1 MKIRQRTWS
10 KRAAVMLS
18 LVAVTLPIVTN
29 VTTASAKKASQ
40 SNVAALL
47 QPHEADYGYVVDGYH
62 HNLDNMTY
70 MTPTTDPV
78 IGVINGFTKYWRD
91 GKVVD
96 RAMIDLNL
104 AKSAKV
110 TENRS
115 TSEGERSYFTD
126 RRDLRYNLISGLG
139 PYAPAFS
146 QNANA
151 QTNYTSMPSAPLPA
165 DYSPKKVTWASPD
178 SKLGALV
185 KLVNVAEGSPY
196 SGINSPK
203 HYVAMPRPYR
213 LSTAVKPLPVIKEIM
228 AHAKP
233 DSFDLPSGHTTAA
246 FDSGLAFAYALPQ
259 RFQELITRSSEVGY
273 DRIIAGRHSP
283 LAVMGGRMTGTA
295 IAAAV
300 LNDPA
305 NQAIAK
311 AGYQAAQST
320 DLLGSKDTTAQDD
333 FKNYEKNRKDYRYR
347 MTYGFDQTGDTHQA
361 MRVPKGAEVL
371 LATRLPYL
379 SATQRRAVLFTT
391 GMPSGYPGM
400 DDQEGWGRLDLFS
413 AANGYGAFLN
423 NVTVNMNAKKGTFN
437 AKDTWKNQIG
447 GTGKLTKAGS
457 GQLTLSGANTYT
469 GGTTLKGG
477 TLQVANSQ
485 ALGTG
490 NVKLTKG
497 TLALAKSKVT
507 IRGQFQ
513 QSKYS
518 RLRLSRAGHLTIK
531 KTAKLS
537 GTLKLTQGHLK
548 KNAKLVTY
556 QKHTGKFT
564 HVQGLPKGWHV
575 VYTQHAVKLAK

>member
-1 MKIRQRTWS
+1 MKIRQRTWT

-18 LVAVTLPIVTN
+18 LVAVTLPLVTN
-29 VTTASAKKASQ
+29 VTTASAKASRP
-40 SNVAALL
+40 NVAALL
-47 QPHEADYGYVVDGYH
+47 QPHEADYGYLVDGYH

-70 MTPTTDPV
+70 MTPTSDPV

-96 RAMIDLNL
+96 QSMIDLNL

-110 TENRS
+110 TE
-115 TSEGERSYFTD
+115 ERSASESERAYFSD

-139 PYAPAFS
+139 PYAPAFI
-146 QNANA
+146 QNADA
-151 QTNYTSMPSAPLPA
+151 QTSYISMPSAPLPA
-165 DYSPKKVTWASPD
+165 DYKAKKTTWAAPD

-213 LSTAVKPLPVIKEIM
+213 LSTAVKPLPVIKNIM

-259 RFQELITRSSEVGY
+259 RFQELVTRSSEVGY

-305 NQAIAK
+305 NQEIAK
-311 AGYQAAQST
+311 AGYQSAQSA

-333 FKNYEKNRKDYRYR
+333 FKNYEQNRKDYRYR

-379 SATQRRAVLFTT
+379 NATQRRAVLFTT
-391 GMPSGYPGM
+391 GLPSGYPGM
-400 DDQEGWGRLDLFS
+400 DDTEGWGRLDLFS

-447 GTGKLTKAGS
+447 GTGKLTKKGT
-457 GQLTLSGANTYT
+457 GQLTLSGANRYS
-469 GGTTLKGG
+469 GGTTLQGG
-477 TLQVANSQ
+477 TLQLANTK

-497 TLALAKSKVT
+497 TLKLATTNVT

-513 QSKYS
+513 QAKHGQ
-518 RLRLSRAGHLTIK
+518 LSLNRTSHLTIK
-531 KTAKLS
+531 KTAKLG
-537 GTLKLTQGHLK
+537 GTLKLTSGKLK
-548 KNAKLVTY
+548 KGANLISYK
-556 QKHTGKFT
+556 KHTGKFA

-575 VYTQHAVKLAK
+575 TYTQHAVKLAK

>member
-1 MKIRQRTWS
+1 MKIRQRTWT

-18 LVAVTLPIVTN
+18 LVAVTLPMVTTVTN
-29 VTTASAKKASQ
+29 ASAKAKHP
-40 SNVAALL
+40 NVAALL

-70 MTPTTDPV
+70 MTPTSDPV
-78 IGVINGFTKYWRD
+78 IGVINGFTKYWRN
-91 GKVVD
+91 GQVVD
-96 RAMIDLNL
+96 QDMINLNL

-110 TENRS
+110 TEDRS
-115 TSEGERSYFTD
+115 ASESERAYLSD

-139 PYAPAFS
+139 PYAPAFI
-146 QNANA
+146 QNADA
-151 QTNYTSMPSAPLPA
+151 QTNYLSMPSAPLPA
-165 DYSPKKVTWASPD
+165 NYSPKKVTWAATD
-178 SKLGALV
+178 SKLGDLV

-213 LSTAVKPLPVIKEIM
+213 LSTAVKPLPAIKNIM

-259 RFQELITRSSEVGY
+259 RFQELVTRSSEVGY

-283 LAVMGGRMTGTA
+283 LAVIGGRMTGTA

-305 NQAIAK
+305 NQEIAK
-311 AGYQAAQST
+311 AGYKAAQSA
-320 DLLGSKDTTAQDD
+320 DLLGHKDTTAQDD
-333 FKNYEKNRKDYRYR
+333 FKNYEKNRQNYRYR

-400 DDQEGWGRLDLFS
+400 DDTEGWGRLDLFS

-437 AKDTWKNQIG
+437 AKDTWRNAISG
-447 GTGKLTKAGS
+447 SGKLTKTGS
-457 GQLTLSGANTYT
+457 GQLTLSGANRYT
-469 GGTTLKGG
+469 GGTTLRGG
-477 TLQVANSQ
+477 TLQVANQQ
-485 ALGTG
+485 ALGKG
-490 NVKLTKG
+490 NVNLTKG
-497 TLALAKSKVT
+497 NLKLTTNKVSV
-507 IRGQFQ
+507 RGQFQ
-513 QSKYS
+513 QAKQGQ
-518 RLRLSRAGHLTIK
+518 LTLSRAGQLAVK
-531 KTAKLS
+531 KTAKLN
-537 GTLKLTQGHLK
+537 GTLTLTKGSLK
-548 KNAKLVTY
+548 KGAKLMTY
-556 QKHTGKFT
+556 KHHTGKFK
-564 HVQGLPKGWHV
+564 HVHGLPKGWHV
-575 VYTQHAVKLAK
+575 TYTAHAVKLAK